1 MLSPT
6 CWKNHTFRD
15 LLQAEAITPLCVQ
28 RISNITCRG
37 SRQRGSFFDE
47 HWTKLNM
54 FNLKGLRVAF
64 YLDSD
69 VVVLRNLDSVVRTML
84 HRPHLM
90 EARTPQGCLEPHS
103 GLTWFNTGV
112 WAVRPNVSAFDD
124 LLRWLHRGSSVCYD
138 GDQSAAMG
146 FWRIPGGSG
155 RRERREVLT
164 LHVGFNIKAD
174 QGPETCMRKRNINQS
189 DLHVVHFSGKQK
201 PFVAQPRKDPT
212 WRLARQSYLSVF
224 GRWESRLGVPACT
237 ARQQN
242 SNEGCYV

>member
-1 MLSPT
+1 M
-6 CWKNHTFRD
+6 
-15 LLQAEAITPLCVQ
+15 
-28 RISNITCRG
+28 
-37 SRQRGSFFDE
+37 
-47 HWTKLNM
+47 
-54 FNLKGLRVAF
+54 
-64 YLDSD
+64 
-69 VVVLRNLDSVVRTML
+69 VVLRNLDSVVRTML

-189 DLHVVHFSGKQK
+189 DLPSCTSQASKA
-201 PFVAQPRKDPT
+201 FVAQPRKDPT

-224 GRWESRLGVPACT
+224 GRWESTGSAGLHGPTAELQRRLRCLVVPWSMARLLGPDVRYRIALRRVSMGVEFT
-237 ARQQN
+237 
-242 SNEGCYV
+242 GLG